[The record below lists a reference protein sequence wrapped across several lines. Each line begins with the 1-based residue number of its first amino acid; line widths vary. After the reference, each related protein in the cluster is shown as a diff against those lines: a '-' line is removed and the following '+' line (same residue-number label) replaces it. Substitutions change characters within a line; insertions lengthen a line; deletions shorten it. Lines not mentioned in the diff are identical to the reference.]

1 MTENLYKALEEL
13 NDAMYTLDYDMS
25 DIKDVRSFKNKL
37 ERLSGVVNG
46 LLAMSQEKFNKTIK
60 EFDKQHLG
68 DLYEEQFDIKI
79 IHHSPDTEVKNN
91 RIIQCEGVI
100 AL

>member
-25 DIKDVRSFKNKL
+25 NIKDVRSFKNKL

-46 LLAMSQEKFNKTIK
+46 LLSMSQEKFDKTI
-60 EFDKQHLG
+60 EDFDKKHLG
-68 DLYEEQFDIKI
+68 PLYEKDPEY
-79 IHHSPDTEVKNN
+79 
-91 RIIQCEGVI
+91 
-100 AL
+100 